1 MFDGI
6 ELRWSNF
13 APPETAAYAALPGLL
28 LLRRSYPGDSVP
40 VAVSAG
46 GLLTAPQ
53 NYLIAPTQPGIF
65 IAGANA
71 AILDVSFQQVTAQ
84 NPARPGDT
92 LQIFC
97 TGLGAVQEQ
106 VETGTPAPS
115 FSTVGLPVPVTI
127 GGMEAA
133 IAYQGQ
139 APGFVGLYQVNAR
152 VPASVAPGDA
162 VPLVLTQNGIVAN
175 PDQPVTI
182 PVQAP

>member
-1 MFDGI
+1 MC
-6 ELRWSNF
+6 
-13 APPETAAYAALPGLL
+13 
-28 LLRRSYPGDSVP
+28 
-40 VAVSAG
+40 
-46 GLLTAPQ
+46 LT
-53 NYLIAPTQPGIF
+53 LQPGIF

-84 NPARPGDT
+84 NPAHPGDT

-106 VETGTPAPS
+106 VETGAPAPS
-115 FSTVGLPVPVTI
+115 FSTVQLPVTVTI

-133 IAYQGQ
+133 IAYQGL
-139 APGFVGLYQVNAR
+139 APSFVGLYQVNAR
-152 VPASVAPGDA
+152 VPSGVEPGDA